1 MNYHLLIEIVRL
13 RLMLENRIP
22 DDDVCHPRGRRHR
35 STSPTAGIRDIE
47 QPVREPVTETKSIS
61 DKDTSSAVKTGNFD
75 PLEKQAN
82 LITKYDRHAQM
93 LKELQESE

>member
-1 MNYHLLIEIVRL
+1 M
-13 RLMLENRIP
+13 
-22 DDDVCHPRGRRHR
+22 
-35 STSPTAGIRDIE
+35 
-47 QPVREPVTETKSIS
+47 REPVTETKSIS

-93 LKELQESE
+93 LNELQESE